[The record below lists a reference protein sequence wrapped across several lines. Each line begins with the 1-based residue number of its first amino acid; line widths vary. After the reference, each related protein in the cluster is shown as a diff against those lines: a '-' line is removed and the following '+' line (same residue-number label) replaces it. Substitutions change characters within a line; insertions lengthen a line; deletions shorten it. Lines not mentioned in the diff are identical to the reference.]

1 MSIDKVLNERGSR
14 YGDFSDVATVS
25 QDLQH
30 VLFCAADQKLA
41 DDQREA
47 IQMICSKLAR
57 IVCGD
62 HNYVDS
68 WTDIAGYA
76 TLVEKRLLGSQ
87 NDEWPSDERID
98 TIGQNGNEGEHYKR
112 KEYRDLEKPET
123 WKRGDVVKLYEGVAT
138 TYVELDSVAPDF
150 GLLYWVD
157 QKDVMKS
164 FKIPAHIR
172 SVQSVE
178 ARSKGGN

>member
-14 YGDFSDVATVS
+14 YGDFADVATVS

-62 HNYVDS
+62 HNYADS

-98 TIGQNGNEGEHYKR
+98 NIGRNGNDGEVYER
-112 KEYRDLEKPET
+112 QYRDLEKP
-123 WKRGDVVKLYEGVAT
+123 WGWQLGDIAEVTIDGEVVTSTIFSIDDDADGKLVFQLAGINKWISPESFN
-138 TYVELDSVAPDF
+138 SVIYKP
-150 GLLYWVD
+150 
-157 QKDVMKS
+157 
-164 FKIPAHIR
+164 
-172 SVQSVE
+172 
-178 ARSKGGN
+178 

>member
-14 YGDFSDVATVS
+14 YGDFADVATVS

-62 HNYVDS
+62 HNYADS

-76 TLVEKRLLGSQ
+76 TLIEKRLLGGQ
-87 NDEWPSDERID
+87 NDEWPGDERID

-112 KEYRDLEKPET
+112 KEYRDLEKPWE
-123 WKRGDVVKLYEGVAT
+123 WKVGDYTEVLILGKKYTGLITEITRNSYGWFQIVI
-138 TYVELDSVAPDF
+138 DSFDAI
-150 GLLYWVD
+150 
-157 QKDVMKS
+157 
-164 FKIPAHIR
+164 IPPH
-172 SVQSVE
+172 QFESVE
-178 ARSKGGN
+178 ARS